1 MGHVLHV
8 LYSTANEDE
17 DKEGL
22 GWSTP
27 LSYPYYGL
35 VERDSQRTL

>member
-8 LYSTANEDE
+8 LCCTANEE
-17 DKEGL
+17 EGEEGL

-27 LSYPYYGL
+27 LSIL
-35 VERDSQRTL
+35 WAC

>member
-8 LYSTANEDE
+8 LYRTANEDE

-27 LSYPYYGL
+27 LSIL
-35 VERDSQRTL
+35 WAC